1 MHKSMRNITPI
12 FLMLWDPQTLLF
24 SCLNFISCSD
34 WNALY
39 KVSGLQCGYLGEDRT
54 RYIKFPS
61 ELGPSEIQAT
71 PYKSVRLYKVLSSH
85 PPLSNLLPNCDS
97 IFTQVTVCTYNL
109 RPRKITWGGIT
120 AASKRKCNSH
130 KLFRRM
136 ELSGNAACVPALAL
150 DASHQN
156 VLG

>member
-39 KVSGLQCGYLGEDRT
+39 KVSGLQCGYLGEDMT

-97 IFTQVTVCTYNL
+97 VFTQVTVCTYNL

-120 AASKRKCNSH
+120 AASKSVTATNCLEEWSYLGMQPVYQH
-130 KLFRRM
+130 LLWMHLTRM
-136 ELSGNAACVPALAL
+136 F
-150 DASHQN
+150 
-156 VLG
+156 